1 MDYIIG
7 RVLEWISIPYYLSIW
22 TCWLSYFMYVT
33 SYTTK
38 CYIDVNVTLI
48 SDLRVNSGF
57 LWEVRTDVCGIYLLY
72 GAGEQTVKNG
82 EFR

>member
-1 MDYIIG
+1 M
-7 RVLEWISIPYYLSIW
+7 SIPYYLSIW
-22 TCWLSYFMYVT
+22 TCWLSYFMCVT
-33 SYTTK
+33 SYTAK
-38 CYIDVNVTLI
+38 CYIEVNATLI
-48 SDLRVNSGF
+48 SDLRANSGF

>member
-1 MDYIIG
+1 
-7 RVLEWISIPYYLSIW
+7 
-22 TCWLSYFMYVT
+22 MYVT

-57 LWEVRTDVCGIYLLY
+57 LWEVRTDVCGMYLLY